1 MRSTDR
7 EESIPKDI
15 FKAYD
20 IRGKTDSSFSKE
32 LMREIGLA
40 FGTLMQI
47 QSCDQ
52 VCVGSDGR
60 FTSPSYKSSLIEGLT
75 ATGVNVIDIGMV
87 PTPVVYFATHFLN
100 SGTGISV
107 TASHNPPEYNGAKM
121 VLAGHSVYGENIQ
134 KIRRRIVF
142 QHYVDG
148 HGSVREQSVLENYI
162 ETIVNDIEI
171 ERPLHVVLDCA
182 NGVGGVVAPQVLR
195 SLGCKV
201 TELYCDVDGSFP
213 NHGADPTRPENLN
226 DLIKTVQKSKADLGL
241 ALDGDAD
248 RMVAVSPDG
257 QIIWPDRLMILFS
270 REILKHQPNSKI
282 VFDVK
287 CTRALKSEIEK
298 SGGEPIMWKTG
309 HSLMK
314 TKLAECGAAFG
325 GEMSGHFFFA
335 DRWPGFDDGIYAS
348 ARLCELLSKDD
359 RSIRQVFD
367 DLPEMIG
374 TPEIRVKYSNAENL
388 VENFKSKV
396 DFLDAQMNYM
406 DGVRVDFNHGFG
418 LLRSSNTA
426 PELVFRF
433 ESESA
438 DGLDQII
445 QSFKDELRVLDHGFH
460 LPI

>member
-213 NHGADPTRPENLN
+213 NHGADPTRP
-226 DLIKTVQKSKADLGL
+226 
-241 ALDGDAD
+241 
-248 RMVAVSPDG
+248 
-257 QIIWPDRLMILFS
+257 
-270 REILKHQPNSKI
+270 
-282 VFDVK
+282 
-287 CTRALKSEIEK
+287 
-298 SGGEPIMWKTG
+298 
-309 HSLMK
+309 
-314 TKLAECGAAFG
+314 
-325 GEMSGHFFFA
+325 
-335 DRWPGFDDGIYAS
+335 
-348 ARLCELLSKDD
+348 
-359 RSIRQVFD
+359 
-367 DLPEMIG
+367 
-374 TPEIRVKYSNAENL
+374 
-388 VENFKSKV
+388 
-396 DFLDAQMNYM
+396 
-406 DGVRVDFNHGFG
+406 
-418 LLRSSNTA
+418 
-426 PELVFRF
+426 
-433 ESESA
+433 
-438 DGLDQII
+438 
-445 QSFKDELRVLDHGFH
+445 
-460 LPI
+460 